1 MRRAYNFCNIG
12 RESPFAVLEMTSGI
26 GVNICY
32 QMMYN
37 SSEEA
42 KCHSIAVRTRCGGV
56 VAFGV
61 ALLSL
66 RLRRPHFDKD
76 ETQKRLYTVH

>member
-1 MRRAYNFCNIG
+1 MSFCNIG
-12 RESPFAVLEMTSGI
+12 RESPFAVLEMTTYGI

-32 QMMYN
+32 QMMDN

-42 KCHSIAVRTRCGGV
+42 KCHLIAVRTRCGGV

-66 RLRRPHFDKD
+66 RLRRPHFNKG
-76 ETQKRLYTVH
+76 EMQKHLCTAH